1 MARQQAENRFDNR
14 GQVFHAAR
22 DAKTE
27 ARMAQTQIDID
38 SALKAEQERL
48 TSRKQELETELA
60 EIDSR
65 LARITRYFTDEP
77 QASFRLSPP
86 SPRKGDRHPRGYV
99 QQTVLKTISEHPQG
113 LSRGEIIKLLATE
126 GIGEQS
132 ISNSLSALVE
142 ARKVIL
148 PQSRGGKYRS
158 AAAEV
163 PTAPD
168 QPSP

>member
-1 MARQQAENRFDNR
+1 
-14 GQVFHAAR
+14 
-22 DAKTE
+22 
-27 ARMAQTQIDID
+27 MAQTHVDID
-38 SALKAEQERL
+38 SALEAEQQRL

-60 EIDSR
+60 EINSR

-77 QASFRLSPP
+77 TPSSRFSPP
-86 SPRKGDRHPRGYV
+86 SPRRGDRHPRGFV

-142 ARKVIL
+142 ARKVLL
-148 PQSRGGKYRS
+148 PQTRGGKYRS

>member
-1 MARQQAENRFDNR
+1 
-14 GQVFHAAR
+14 
-22 DAKTE
+22 
-27 ARMAQTQIDID
+27 MAQTHVDID

-60 EIDSR
+60 EINSR

-77 QASFRLSPP
+77 TPSSRFSPP
-86 SPRKGDRHPRGYV
+86 SPRRGDRHPRGFV

-142 ARKVIL
+142 ARKVLL
-148 PQSRGGKYRS
+148 PKAEEASISPPQRRCRPRRISRAHEPCTCYF
-158 AAAEV
+158 
-163 PTAPD
+163 
-168 QPSP
+168 

>member
-1 MARQQAENRFDNR
+1 M
-14 GQVFHAAR
+14 V
-22 DAKTE
+22 
-27 ARMAQTQIDID
+27 QTHFDID
-38 SALKAEQERL
+38 TALKAEQERL
-48 TSRKQELETELA
+48 ISRKQELETELS
-60 EIDSR
+60 EINSR

-77 QASFRLSPP
+77 QTSSQLS
-86 SPRKGDRHPRGYV
+86 SSGPRGGDRHPRGFV

-113 LSRGEIIKLLATE
+113 LSRGEIINLLAAD

-142 ARKVIL
+142 ARKVLL
-148 PQSRGGKYRS
+148 PQRRGGKYLS

-168 QPSP
+168 QPSS

>member
-1 MARQQAENRFDNR
+1 
-14 GQVFHAAR
+14 
-22 DAKTE
+22 
-27 ARMAQTQIDID
+27 MAQMHLDID
-38 SALKAEQERL
+38 TALKAEQERL
-48 TSRKQELETELA
+48 TSRKQELETELS

-77 QASFRLSPP
+77 HTSSRLSPP
-86 SPRKGDRHPRGYV
+86 SPRRGDRHPRGFV
-99 QQTVLKTISEHPQG
+99 RQTVLKTITEHPQG
-113 LSRGEIIKLLATE
+113 LSRGEIINLLAAE

-142 ARKVIL
+142 ARKVLL
-148 PQSRGGKYRS
+148 PQRRGGKYLS

-168 QPSP
+168 QPSS